1 MYKQIYLV
9 DDENLVN
16 TINTIHFRQLGL
28 EEKVRSFTNP
38 ELALDDLRFR
48 EDTSQRTLILL
59 DVNMPEMTGFE
70 FLEFMELEEFGT
82 NNEVLLVTSS
92 DSRED
97 METARQFAQYVKG
110 FITKP
115 LRIDHLEAYLQ
126 QASLPSRMVG

>member
-16 TINTIHFRQLGL
+16 AINSIHFRQLGL
-28 EEKVRSFTNP
+28 EDKVRSFTNP

-92 DSRED
+92 DSPED

-115 LRIDHLEAYLQ
+115 LHIEHLEAYLQ
-126 QASLPSRMVG
+126 QAGTPRRLAV